1 MRFGYCT
8 GFASNMMGAVN
19 YALLDDIAAAGY
31 DYVEFPLMQLEALS
45 AEEFAALCARV
56 PETGLACDVCCNM
69 FPARV
74 QLTGPDERDE
84 AVRAYL
90 HTALERMRA
99 LNARKV
105 VLGSSGARNLPEGMT
120 HAEGVKQLSRVVGE
134 VIAPMLDEYE
144 IQLVMEPIGRGEANF
159 IRTLPEGMEI
169 VRAANHPRVTLLAD
183 SVHLFTEREPAED
196 IVTYAPYLDHIHLC
210 EAGRALP
217 EGGIS
222 EGLAEI
228 LAAMRRIGYDKTAS
242 FEPMPHG
249 LEAMKKALVNVKA
262 ALKG

>member
-1 MRFGYCT
+1 
-8 GFASNMMGAVN
+8 
-19 YALLDDIAAAGY
+19 
-31 DYVEFPLMQLEALS
+31 
-45 AEEFAALCARV
+45 
-56 PETGLACDVCCNM
+56 M

-74 QLTGPDERDE
+74 RLTGPDERDE

-169 VRAANHPRVTLLAD
+169 VRA
-183 SVHLFTEREPAED
+183 E
-196 IVTYAPYLDHIHLC
+196 
-210 EAGRALP
+210 EA
-217 EGGIS
+217 
-222 EGLAEI
+222 
-228 LAAMRRIGYDKTAS
+228 LAAIHAAIKR
-242 FEPMPHG
+242 
-249 LEAMKKALVNVKA
+249 VNHLPNEKNA
-262 ALKG
+262 QPSAE